1 MVSRNVRSGAALAA
15 CTLLC
20 VLLNTAKGDFPFGS
34 SDPLN
39 QGLPEWRQQPEA
51 NYYVVRTKPAV
62 ITCRATPAIQ
72 ITFTCAG
79 SQVPVKQYTN
89 LELMDPV
96 TGRKTLQSSIEVTR
110 DEVEDY
116 YGEDGYWCE
125 CFAWNTVQ
133 GSSNPQHVKSTR
145 ALIEAAYLK
154 RRFQRVP
161 MSSRVPLESTA
172 ELQCLP
178 PEGKPLPTVFW
189 LKDNVELNVQEDINL
204 IISSEGSLIIN
215 QARLVDSGNY
225 TCGAVN
231 AASRRLSDSAT
242 LTVFIDGGWSAWGE
256 WSECSAT
263 CGKGRQRRTRTCTE
277 PSPVNNGAMCP
288 GDSQAFIACGTL
300 CPGEDISPSCRTAPR
315 PCPD

>member
-1 MVSRNVRSGAALAA
+1 MNTGAAA
-15 CTLLC
+15 LC
-20 VLLNTAKGDFPFGS
+20 VKKRGAQAAGDFPFGS

-145 ALIEAAYLK
+145 ALIEAACAERSSHRLATGKAVKQVFIKQGGYLQP
-154 RRFQRVP
+154 RPRSPDSDWFVGIFQ
-161 MSSRVPLESTA
+161 
-172 ELQCLP
+172 
-178 PEGKPLPTVFW
+178 K
-189 LKDNVELNVQEDINL
+189 
-204 IISSEGSLIIN
+204 
-215 QARLVDSGNY
+215 SGNGKV
-225 TCGAVN
+225 CGDELRTEEPVETAM
-231 AASRRLSDSAT
+231 AAIAT
-242 LTVFIDGGWSAWGE
+242 
-256 WSECSAT
+256 
-263 CGKGRQRRTRTCTE
+263 
-277 PSPVNNGAMCP
+277 
-288 GDSQAFIACGTL
+288 
-300 CPGEDISPSCRTAPR
+300 
-315 PCPD
+315 